1 MATERIQ
8 KILAAAGYGSRRSC
22 EELIRQRRV
31 RVNGVM
37 VELGARAD
45 PARDAIQVDGRRVR
59 AETRLVTVALY
70 KPRGIVTT
78 LNDERGR
85 KTVRDL
91 VQLEAHLVPVGRLDA
106 DSEGLVLM
114 TNDGDLVNRLT
125 HPRFEH
131 EKEYRVFVEGRPD
144 DATLAQW
151 RRGVMLEGQ
160 RTLPAQVSLMQ
171 TEGEGTWLRV
181 VMREGR
187 KRQIRNVATL
197 LGHPARQLIRVR
209 VGPIHL
215 GNLRPGEWRY
225 LNGQELGALEQLRNL
240 GTAHKPT
247 KSAA

>member
-31 RVNGVM
+31 RVNEVT

-45 PARDAIQVDGRRVR
+45 PARDVIMVDGRRVR

-78 LNDERGR
+78 LDDERGR

-91 VQLEAHLVPVGRLDA
+91 VPLEAHLVPIGRLDA

-114 TNDGDLVNRLT
+114 SNDGDLVNRLT

-131 EKEYRVFVEGRPD
+131 EKEYHVFVEGRPD
-144 DATLAQW
+144 EAALSHW
-151 RRGVMLEGQ
+151 RRGVMLEGR

-171 TEGEGTWLRV
+171 IEGEGTWLRV

-187 KRQIRNVATL
+187 KRQIRNVAAL

-209 VGPIHL
+209 VGPIRL
-215 GNLRPGEWRY
+215 GSLRPGEWRY
-225 LNGQELGALEQLRNL
+225 LNGQEARALDKLKEEQQA
-240 GTAHKPT
+240 TDDE
-247 KSAA
+247 